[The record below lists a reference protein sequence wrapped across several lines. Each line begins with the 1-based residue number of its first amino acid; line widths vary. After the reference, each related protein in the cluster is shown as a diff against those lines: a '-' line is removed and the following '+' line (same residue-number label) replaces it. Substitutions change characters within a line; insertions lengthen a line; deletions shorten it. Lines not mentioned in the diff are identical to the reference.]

1 MKAHSPVHQADRIQA
16 PLFVVQ
22 GANDPRVKQ
31 AQTDEMVK
39 AVRKNGKTVKY
50 LLFPDEGHSIIRPE
64 NEMKCRAAEEAFLA
78 KHLGGRFEPPSS
90 QEKWDALMK

>member
-1 MKAHSPVHQADRIQA
+1 VHQADRIQA

-31 AQTDEMVK
+31 AQADDIVQ
-39 AVRKNGKTVKY
+39 ALRKHGKPVDY
-50 LLFPDEGHSIIRPE
+50 LLFPDEGHSIARPE

-78 KHLGGRFEPPSS
+78 KYLGGRLEPTS
-90 QEKWDALMK
+90 EKEKCDDLMK